1 MLDSSSRSVS
11 PISHSE
17 HSLDFAQPS
26 TSTQILDETIVD
38 NSTENISFASTTVLT
53 IGSPSIED
61 QSSGLNYSKSS
72 IKRKLLSGSDE
83 FIFVPHSGKS
93 AVWKKI

>member
-11 PISHSE
+11 PISYSE
-17 HSLDFAQPS
+17 HSLDFAEPS
-26 TSTQILDETIVD
+26 TSTQILDETIGD
-38 NSTENISFASTTVLT
+38 NSTENMSFASTTVST
-53 IGSPSIED
+53 IGTPSIED

-83 FIFVPHSGKS
+83 FIIKCSLE
-93 AVWKKI
+93 KI